1 MTYGAGTTRAMG
13 DPPYVT
19 GPPRRTGLTT
29 VERPALD
36 EEYPCRL
43 WPALGGLIHEYQ
55 SDSSS
60 KQPAPK
66 STNTTM

>member
-13 DPPYVT
+13 APPYVP
-19 GPPRRTGLTT
+19 GPLRRAGLTI
-29 VERPALD
+29 VEGPALD

-43 WPALGGLIHEYQ
+43 WLTSGGLIHEYQ

-60 KQPAPK
+60 KLPAPELPDTK
-66 STNTTM
+66 M

>member
-13 DPPYVT
+13 GPPYVT
-19 GPPRRTGLTT
+19 GGFAAGLTT
-29 VERPALD
+29 VESPALD

-43 WPALGGLIHEYQ
+43 WPASGGLIHEYQ

-66 STNTTM
+66 SPDTTM

>member
-13 DPPYVT
+13 GPPYVP
-19 GPPRRTGLTT
+19 GPLRRTGLTI
-29 VERPALD
+29 VEGPALD
-36 EEYPCRL
+36 EEYSCRL
-43 WPALGGLIHEYQ
+43 WPVSGGLIHEYQ

-66 STNTTM
+66 FSNTTM